1 MVRETGSAAFQRRF
15 EGRDVGAEIVRAA
28 AWLEATPPAR
38 RELVVVSDFV
48 SGTMDESALRVV
60 PSEVGFRAIPV
71 GTTVPTRTLQTERLL
86 GADAIPREAQ
96 ETANKKAVEAN
107 EAQREADEKAA
118 RAAREE
124 NDRLLGEHRDAE
136 DRLRKD
142 IEAAD
147 RKIADLRRKLNDV
160 KGEKRKNAE
169 AAANEVEL
177 RHAKVDQNL
186 QKLRG
191 AAANAWDA
199 TKLEL
204 ESDIAALNQAID
216 NFEDT
221 L

>member
-1 MVRETGSAAFQRRF
+1 MKTIS
-15 EGRDVGAEIVRAA
+15 
-28 AWLEATPPAR
+28 
-38 RELVVVSDFV
+38 
-48 SGTMDESALRVV
+48 
-60 PSEVGFRAIPV
+60 
-71 GTTVPTRTLQTERLL
+71 RTLFLI
-86 GADAIPREAQ
+86 GALTAAGACKNKAEDAQKAQ

-118 RAAREE
+118 LAKRETE
-124 NDRLLGEHRDAE
+124 DKLLVEHRDAE
-136 DRLRKD
+136 DKLRKD
-142 IEAAD
+142 LESSD
-147 RKIADLRRKLNDV
+147 RKLADLRRKLNDA
-160 KGEKRKNAE
+160 KGDKRKNAE

-177 RHAKVDQNL
+177 RRAKVDQNL
-186 QKLRG
+186 GKLRG

>member
-1 MVRETGSAAFQRRF
+1 MKAISKILFLS
-15 EGRDVGAEIVRAA
+15 GALAA
-28 AWLEATPPAR
+28 AGACRDNRDEA
-38 RELVVVSDFV
+38 
-48 SGTMDESALRVV
+48 
-60 PSEVGFRAIPV
+60 
-71 GTTVPTRTLQTERLL
+71 
-86 GADAIPREAQ
+86 REAQ

-136 DRLRKD
+136 DKLRKD

-160 KGEKRKNAE
+160 KGDKRKNAE